1 MALQIV
7 HHDITK
13 IEVDAIVN
21 STNEHFEVGGLGVDA
36 SIHYAAGPALAEA
49 LLKIGYCP
57 EGSAVITDSFGIETC
72 RYIIHTVG
80 PVYEDGFSGERKLLM
95 SCYRSVLNLAR
106 ENHCSSVAIPLI
118 SAGSYGYPKPEAYLI
133 ATSAIREWLYKN
145 HSDIEINLV
154 LYDSDDAELGRSFDA
169 GIKDYINKYYEWHH
183 KEQIREF
190 FEGREKRR
198 SQRIRH
204 RPETARYNI
213 ASEAATADES
223 APPALMAGIP
233 DKEVLE
239 APKAYYKASAPSAPN
254 TALNYA
260 DQDLSFAEMCEWWCA
275 RKHIPKGKFYMDSN
289 ITRATFSGMKQNP
302 GRMPKKTTVLACV
315 IGLKLDLD
323 QAKDLLLRAGLAF
336 SKHYMTDVL
345 VEKYIREGIYDID
358 LINLELYEHD
368 QKQLGYSRGE

>member
-21 STNEHFEVGGLGVDA
+21 STNEYFEVGGLGVDA
-36 SIHYAAGPALAEA
+36 SIHYAAGPELVEA
-49 LLKIGYCP
+49 LLKIRYCH
-57 EGSAVITDSFGIETC
+57 EGAAVITDSFGIETC

-80 PVYEDGFSGERKLLM
+80 PVYIDGFSGERKLLM
-95 SCYRSVLNLAR
+95 RCYRSVLNLAK
-106 ENHCSSVAIPLI
+106 ENHCCSVAIPLI
-118 SAGSYGYPKPEAYLI
+118 STGAYGYPKTEAYLI
-133 ATSAIREWLYKN
+133 ATSSIREWLYEN
-145 HSDIEINLV
+145 HSDMEIILV
-154 LYDSDDAELGRSFDA
+154 LYDSDDAELGRSFDS
-169 GIKDYINKYYEWHH
+169 GIKDYINEFYEWQHREH
-183 KEQIREF
+183 IREYYAAQ
-190 FEGREKRR
+190 EERR

-204 RPETARYNI
+204 RPEATHYN
-213 ASEAATADES
+213 D
-223 APPALMAGIP
+223 APDALMAAIP
-233 DKEVLE
+233 DEGVLE
-239 APKAYYKASAPSAPN
+239 SPKAYLKASAASS
-254 TALNYA
+254 TSINYA

-289 ITRATFSGMKQNP
+289 ITRATFSSIKQNP
-302 GRMPKKTTVLACV
+302 GRMPKKTTVLACA

-336 SKHYMTDVL
+336 SKHFTTDVL

-358 LINLELYEHD
+358 LINLELYEND